1 MTDVVID
8 AGHGGFRNVGG
19 SSWNNAVGPNGTLE
33 KTLTLKVA
41 TLLAAQLPGTALT
54 RTTDVNISLAA
65 RARVARSARAKAFV
79 SIHFNASRDG
89 AAQGTE
95 TLVHTNYS
103 NASAQLSL
111 LVQDNLLQVT
121 GLRDRNASFDPS
133 RIKPMPLGVLN
144 PARHYPGTAAC
155 LAEVSF
161 LDQAEEERRLQDP
174 TYLEDIAR
182 AIGLGIEAFLRSPTA
197 NMMPARA
204 ESEDA
209 IGVVARQQELTT
221 VGYLNLDSTD
231 RKQGDDAEQGE
242 RESSTKDPF
251 GTDFLSGSFHEDQM
265 RQLVAIDQDYMA
277 EFTAFLA
284 PLELRYFKPSE
295 ILFLGSAHG
304 GSGRCGGLNSL
315 PPKTL
320 WNNVVSTI
328 LMLDEIRHQLGAPI
342 RVLSGYRN
350 DAYNDCI
357 SGAANSYHK
366 QFMALDF
373 TAAAGTPEIW
383 RRIAAGVRAS
393 DARYAGG
400 IGKYISSNFV
410 HIDTRG
416 QNSDWTRP

>member
-41 TLLAAQLPGTALT
+41 TLLAAQLPDAELT

-65 RARVARSARAKAFV
+65 RARVAKSAKAKAFV

-89 AAQGTE
+89 TAQGTE
-95 TLVHTNYS
+95 TLIHTNYS
-103 NASAQLSL
+103 SASAQLSL

-144 PARHYPGTAAC
+144 PSRHHFGTAAC

-161 LDQAEEERRLQDP
+161 LDQAEEEQRLQEP
-174 TYLEDIAR
+174 AYLEDIAG
-182 AIGLGIEAFLRSPTA
+182 AIGMGVKAFLQSPTA
-197 NMMPARA
+197 SMVPVRL

-209 IGVVARQQELTT
+209 IDVVARQQDLTT
-221 VGYLNLDSTD
+221 VTYLNLDIAGPD
-231 RKQGDDAEQGE
+231 QGDDAEQVE
-242 RESSTKDPF
+242 RESSPKDLF
-251 GTDFLSGSFHEDQM
+251 GADFLSGSFHEDET
-265 RQLVAIDQDYMA
+265 RQLMAVDQDYMS

-284 PLELRYFKPSE
+284 PLGLRYFKPSE
-295 ILFLGSAHG
+295 VLFLGNSHG

-320 WNNVVSTI
+320 WNNVVSTV

-350 DAYNDCI
+350 DAYNSCI

-366 QFMALDF
+366 QFMAMDF

-383 RRIAAGVRAS
+383 RRIAARIRAS